1 MADTA
6 VVVSTQLNVQG
17 FYTDPWFSVH
27 LLVSLAQVSAG
38 KQRDRPP
45 VFNCILS
52 KEDTSCC
59 LVVAQRAS
67 GLTISLPLSTPGFID
82 RYDTCSERHVK
93 PVLTRTMNK
102 TNI

>member
-38 KQRDRPP
+38 KQRDLL
-45 VFNCILS
+45 F
-52 KEDTSCC
+52 
-59 LVVAQRAS
+59 
-67 GLTISLPLSTPGFID
+67 LTVYCPKRTLPAA
-82 RYDTCSERHVK
+82 
-93 PVLTRTMNK
+93 
-102 TNI
+102 